1 MLRIFWRELT
11 DPSGLET
18 RHEVIWMDIN
28 TRGFFYL
35 QQVEQLVHQ
44 RLEEVLMPHGMTAG
58 QYMVMSLVAHH
69 EPLSSAE
76 LSRLARKTA
85 QSMGEYVK
93 TLEYKGWLER
103 RDDPNNRRVL
113 LISTTPQG
121 RAVLMRCE
129 AAVDQAER
137 DFFSCLEPEEL
148 ATLRHALSRI
158 RNAVQQR
165 QLQDS

>member
-1 MLRIFWRELT
+1 MA
-11 DPSGLET
+11 
-18 RHEVIWMDIN
+18 IN
-28 TRGFFYL
+28 TRGFFYI

-44 RLEEVLMPHGMTAG
+44 ALEEVLQPHSMTAG
-58 QYMVMSLVAHH
+58 QYLVMSLVAHH

-85 QSMGEYVK
+85 QSMGEFVK

-103 RDDPNNRRVL
+103 KDDPTNRRVL
-113 LISTTPQG
+113 RISTTPQG

-129 AAVDQAER
+129 AAVDEAER
-137 DFFSCLEPEEL
+137 VFFSCLQPEEL

-158 RNAVQQR
+158 RNSVQQR
-165 QLQDS
+165 HELEA